1 MNDNA
6 HYRITMPAAV
16 PKHKTIF
23 VKCSQGLLAFQ
34 EAKYCNAK
42 TGEVKGINNRTSV
55 WSNDDE
61 FDKLHRHHCASRNPV
76 DDMPWRDAGHMDV
89 IGEEGARTLNAGVGG
104 GGKGGEIQHKMKFN
118 TL

>member
-1 MNDNA
+1 
-6 HYRITMPAAV
+6 MPAAV

-23 VKCSQGLLAFQ
+23 VKFFQRLLAFQ
-34 EAKYCNAK
+34 EAKHRNAK
-42 TGEVKGINNRTSV
+42 TGEVKGIKKRTSV

-61 FDKLHRHHCASRNPV
+61 FDNLHRHHRASRNPV
-76 DDMPWRDAGHMDV
+76 DDMPWRDAGHMDI

-104 GGKGGEIQHKMKFN
+104 GEGGEIHHKMKN

>member
-76 DDMPWRDAGHMDV
+76 DDMPWRDAGHIDV

-104 GGKGGEIQHKMKFN
+104 GGEGGEIHHKMKFN